1 MTTQPQASEFAPIDD
16 PLYTLSSVPVPVDKD
31 TMHRTETVIYPNCG
45 QALVTAPFND
55 ATGGKPNLE
64 FDIEM
69 RGRTWGNLALKLGM
83 VFTLRGN
90 PAAALPTTATDQE
103 IDAIQGRPYNAP
115 SWNMVA
121 SLIKDISLE
130 IGGVEIWS
138 ARSDHYLEDFTAR
151 LLRNYSYEA
160 LNERSDMLFT
170 PIGSRTYTIGH
181 SGEENT
187 LYQAAAV
194 AHRSDVVPTGFGHL
208 SGPWFGY
215 VKPAAEDQVNPLLCN
230 NTFFGYNPESNQY
243 TQDPALKERVKR
255 WASGNTHQRVITK
268 LIPFQDLF
276 PRIPNHIF
284 KNVRNVKVKI
294 TWNPTMDLLE
304 HFCIVGAAGTAAAH
318 LATHGDVR
326 LINAAVVTDMYFA
339 TPAQAAESVT
349 EKQEA
354 SAESA
359 DILRMLATRV
369 DPIVAPASGSSVR
382 ISGVANFDSLMV
394 IQPARGWR
402 NLTAADTTVREYQST
417 GEFLLF
423 GCSNNAASTMKLRAD
438 EPVAA
443 GTSEPVTKVYMT
455 YDGVTY
461 PGSEHIECSQT
472 VNGAVCFNPIPA
484 YREYVKACAR
494 TSRVDTAPAI
504 PLEIF
509 ATTMPFIYI
518 KPWADNAIHLN
529 TYASDIQLYIT
540 GGTSWADKTGGN
552 MLSIVVFHHKVFRIG
567 VNGIPKLV
575 SM

>member
-1 MTTQPQASEFAPIDD
+1 MTTQPQASDFAPIDD
-16 PLYTLSSVPVPVDKD
+16 PLYTLSSVPIPVDKD
-31 TMHRTETVIYPNCG
+31 TLHRTETVTNPNFG

-55 ATGGKPNLE
+55 ASGGKPTCE

-83 VFTLRGN
+83 VFTERGN
-90 PAAALPTTATDQE
+90 SAAALPTTETTQA
-103 IDAIQGRPYNAP
+103 IGVIQGRPYNAP
-115 SWNMVA
+115 SWNMTA
-121 SLIKDISLE
+121 SLISQISLE
-130 IGGVEIWS
+130 IGGVTIWECK
-138 ARSDHYLEDFTAR
+138 ANHYLEDFTAR

-170 PIGSRTYTIGH
+170 PIGARTYTVGH
-181 SGEENT
+181 AGEAAT
-187 LYQAAAV
+187 LAQAAAV
-194 AHRSDVVPTGFGHL
+194 AHRSDVAPTDFGHL

-215 VKPAAEDQVNPLLCN
+215 VKPAAEDQLTALLCN

-243 TQDPALKERVKR
+243 AQDAALKERVAR
-255 WASGNTHQRVITK
+255 WATGNTHQRVITK

-294 TWNPTMDLLE
+294 TWTTSMDLLE
-304 HFCIVGAAGTAAAH
+304 HFCIVGDAATSAAH
-318 LATHGDVR
+318 LATQGDVR
-326 LINAAVVTDMYFA
+326 LINAAVVSDLYFA
-339 TPAQAAESVT
+339 TPTQATESVT

-354 SAESA
+354 GPESA
-359 DILRMLATRV
+359 DLLRMLATRV
-369 DPIVAPASGSSVR
+369 EFVELPASGSSVR
-382 ISGVANFDSLMV
+382 IPGVANFDSLMV
-394 IQPARGWR
+394 LQPARGWR
-402 NLTAADTTVREYQST
+402 NLTGANTTVREYQST

-423 GCSNNAASTMKLRAD
+423 GCSNAAASAIKIRAD
-438 EPVAA
+438 EPAAA
-443 GTSEPVTKVYMT
+443 GTSEPITKCYMT
-455 YDGVTY
+455 FDSVTY
-461 PGSEHIECSQT
+461 PGSEHIECTQT

-529 TYASDIQLYIT
+529 TYTGDIQFFVT
-540 GGTSWADKTGGN
+540 GGSQWTAKQN
-552 MLSIVVFHHKVFRIG
+552 QVAAVVFHYRVFRIG

-575 SM
+575 SS